1 MFSVDVSAS
10 DAPLAELDVD
20 LLVAPVRE
28 DRAAARLDE
37 LASIWG
43 DPVRVAAQDFDGS
56 EGAAALVYASSGK
69 ARRLALVGAG
79 PSGKAGPFVSMGSL
93 RRAAAAGE
101 RLAAKCGVASAGLLL
116 PPDAGDGA
124 FSAAQALVEGYM
136 LSAYR
141 FARYK
146 TAPAKKE
153 TPALERILVH
163 ANGGNAEEA
172 ARGAGRGR
180 ILAAAAATARDL
192 VNISPDEKSA
202 TAFSGMVADLGR
214 EHGFSVEI
222 WDKAR
227 IAREGMGGLL
237 AVNRGSQEPPTFSIM
252 TWKPDRAPSVPPV
265 VLIGKGVMFDTG
277 GLSLKPTANSMDHM
291 KADMAGAAAV
301 VGAMTAL
308 ARLDVPRHVVGLV
321 PATDNRPGEDAY
333 VPGDVVRMHSGKT
346 VEVLN
351 TDAEGRMILAD
362 ALSWASTYD
371 PSLVIE
377 LSTLTGAQ
385 VTALGSEV
393 AAVMTNDRAGSE
405 TRLQAMEEAG
415 RRTGDLVHRMPM
427 YPHYGELMRSDV
439 ADIQNISRRREA
451 GSITAAKFLEHFA
464 NYPWIHIDLAGPSF
478 LKHALPWRPKG
489 GTGFGVRLL
498 VDFLHAYGSS

>member
-10 DAPLAELDVD
+10 TAPLAEMDAD
-20 LLVAPVRE
+20 LLIAPAYE

-43 DPVRVAAQDFDGS
+43 DSVRAAAPDFDGS
-56 EGAAALVYASSGK
+56 ADAAVLLYPPSGK
-69 ARRLALVGAG
+69 VRRLALVGMG
-79 PSGKAGPFVSMGSL
+79 PSGKAGLESL

-101 RLAAKCGVASAGLLL
+101 RLAAKHGIVSAGLAL
-116 PPDAGDGA
+116 PPDDKEDA
-124 FSAAQALVEGYM
+124 FAAAQALAEGYM

-146 TAPAKKE
+146 TAPAARE
-153 TPALERILVH
+153 TPSLERIAVH
-163 ANGGNAEEA
+163 AGGGDADEA
-172 ARGAGRGR
+172 LRGAERGR
-180 ILAAAAATARDL
+180 ILAASVAAARDL
-192 VNISPDEKSA
+192 VNISPDEKSP
-202 TAFSGMVADLGR
+202 TAFSGMVADLGKQ
-214 EHGFSVEI
+214 HGFSVEI

-227 IAREGMGGLL
+227 IEQEGMGGLL
-237 AVNRGSQEPPTFSIM
+237 AVNRGSQEPPTFTVM
-252 TWKPDRAPSVPPV
+252 TWKPDHAPQDPPV
-265 VLIGKGVMFDTG
+265 VLVGKGVMFDTG
-277 GLSLKPTANSMDHM
+277 GLSLKLTANSMDHM

-308 ARLDVPRHVVGLV
+308 ARLDFPRHVAALV

-362 ALSWASTYD
+362 ALSWASAYD

-385 VTALGSEV
+385 VVALGSEV
-393 AAVMTNDRAGSE
+393 AAVMTNDRPGSE
-405 TRLQAMEEAG
+405 DRLCAMEEAG

-427 YPHYGELMRSDV
+427 YPHYAELMRSEV
-439 ADIQNISRRREA
+439 ADIQNISNRREA
-451 GSITAAKFLEHFA
+451 GSITAAKFLEHFT

-498 VDFLHAYGSS
+498 VDFLHACLSE

>member
-1 MFSVDVSAS
+1 MFSVDVSAATAS
-10 DAPLAELDVD
+10 LAEMDVD
-20 LLVAPVRE
+20 LLIAPVRE
-28 DRAAARLDE
+28 DRVAARLDE

-43 DPVRVAAQDFDGS
+43 DSVRVAAPDFDGS
-56 EGAAALVYASSGK
+56 ADAAVLLYPSSGK
-69 ARRLALVGAG
+69 AERLALVGLG
-79 PSGKAGPFVSMGSL
+79 PSAKAGLESL

-101 RLAAKCGVASAGLLL
+101 RLAAKYGVASVGLAL
-116 PPDAGDGA
+116 PPDGKEDAR
-124 FSAAQALVEGYM
+124 SAAQALVEGYM

-153 TPALERILVH
+153 APALERIVAH
-163 ANGGNAEEA
+163 ANGGDAEEA
-172 ARGAGRGR
+172 LRGAERGR
-180 ILAAAAATARDL
+180 ILAASVAAARDL
-192 VNISPDEKSA
+192 VNISPDEKPA
-202 TAFSGMVADLGR
+202 PIFGRMIADLGR
-214 EHGFSVEI
+214 KHGFSVEV

-227 IAREGMGGLL
+227 IEQEGMGGLL
-237 AVNRGSQEPPTFSIM
+237 AVNRGSQEPPTFAVM
-252 TWKPDRAPSVPPV
+252 TWNPDHAPDEPPI
-265 VLIGKGVMFDTG
+265 VLVGKGVMFDTG
-277 GLSLKPTANSMDHM
+277 GLSLKPTENSMDHM

-308 ARLDVPRHVVGLV
+308 ARLDFPRRVAALV

-385 VTALGSEV
+385 VVALGSEV
-393 AAVMTNDRAGSE
+393 AAVMTNDGPGSE

-427 YPHYGELMRSDV
+427 YPHYGELMRSEV
-439 ADIQNISRRREA
+439 ADIQNISSRREA
-451 GSITAAKFLEHFA
+451 GSITAAKFLEHFV

-498 VDFLHAYGSS
+498 VDFLHAYPSA

>member
-1 MFSVDVSAS
+1 MFSVDVSVATAS
-10 DAPLAELDVD
+10 LAEMDVD
-20 LLVAPVRE
+20 LLIAPAYEGRVAV
-28 DRAAARLDE
+28 RLDE
-37 LASIWG
+37 LTSIGG
-43 DPVRVAAQDFDGS
+43 DAVRAATLDFDGAS
-56 EGAAALVYASSGK
+56 DAAVLAYASSGK
-69 ARRLALVGAG
+69 VRRLALVGLGPSVVSEQAG
-79 PSGKAGPFVSMGSL
+79 PASL

-101 RLAAKCGVASAGLLL
+101 RLAAKYGVASVGLLL
-116 PPDAGDGA
+116 PPDGPEEA
-124 FSAAQALVEGYM
+124 SVAAQALVEGYM

-153 TPALERILVH
+153 VPALERMVVH
-163 ANGGNAEEA
+163 ANGGDAEEA
-172 ARGAGRGR
+172 LRGAERGR
-180 ILAAAAATARDL
+180 ILAASVAAARDL

-202 TAFSGMVADLGR
+202 TAFSSMVADLGR
-214 EHGFSVEI
+214 EHGFSVDV

-227 IAREGMGGLL
+227 IAEEGMGGLL
-237 AVNRGSQEPPTFSIM
+237 AVNRGSQEPPTFSIL
-252 TWKPDRAPSVPPV
+252 TWKPDRAPDEPPM
-265 VLIGKGVMFDTG
+265 VLVGKGVMFDTG

-308 ARLDVPRHVVGLV
+308 ARLDFPRHVVALI

-362 ALSWASTYD
+362 ALSWASAYD

-385 VTALGSEV
+385 VVALGSEV
-393 AAVMTNDRAGSE
+393 AAVMTNDRPGSE
-405 TRLQAMEEAG
+405 IRLQTMEEAG

-427 YPHYGELMRSDV
+427 YPHYGALMRSEV
-439 ADIQNISRRREA
+439 ADLQNISSRREA
-451 GSITAAKFLEHFA
+451 GSITAAKFLEHFV

-498 VDFLHAYGSS
+498 VDFLHAYPSA

>member
-1 MFSVDVSAS
+1 MFSVDVSVTTN
-10 DAPLAELDVD
+10 PLADMDVD
-20 LLVAPVRE
+20 LLIVPVCE
-28 DRAAARLDE
+28 DCAAARLRE
-37 LASIWG
+37 LASEWG
-43 DPVRVAAQDFDGS
+43 DPVRSAAQDFDGS
-56 EGAAALVYASSGK
+56 ADAAVLLYVQS
-69 ARRLALVGAG
+69 ARAKRLALVGMG
-79 PSGKAGPFVSMGSL
+79 PSGEVGLEQL

-101 RLAAKCGVASAGLLL
+101 SLSAKCGAVTVGLALPVSGVEDVA
-116 PPDAGDGA
+116 
-124 FSAAQALVEGYM
+124 SAAQALVEGYM

-146 TAPAKKE
+146 SAPGKKE
-153 TPALERILVH
+153 VSALKRIVVH
-163 ANGGNAEEA
+163 ANGRDTEGA

-180 ILAAAAATARDL
+180 ILAEAVAKARDL

-202 TAFSGMVADLGR
+202 TAFSGMIADLGK
-214 EHGFSVEI
+214 EHGFSTEI
-222 WDKAR
+222 WDKTR
-227 IAREGMGGLL
+227 IEREGMGGLL
-237 AVNRGSQEPPTFSIM
+237 AVNRGSQEPPTFTVM
-252 TWKPDRAPSVPPV
+252 TWKPDHATSEPPV
-265 VLIGKGVMFDTG
+265 ILVGKGVMFDTG
-277 GLSLKPTANSMDHM
+277 GLSLKPTENSMDHM

-301 VGAMTAL
+301 VGAMCAL
-308 ARLDVPRHVVGLV
+308 ARLNFPRHVVGLA

-362 ALSWASTYD
+362 ALSHASVYN

-385 VTALGSEV
+385 VVALGSEV
-393 AAVMTNDRAGSE
+393 AAVMTNDRPGSE
-405 TRLQAMEEAG
+405 ARLHAMEEAG

-427 YPHYGELMRSDV
+427 YAHYGEMIKSEV
-439 ADIQNISRRREA
+439 ADIQNISNRREA
-451 GSITAAKFLEHFA
+451 GSITAAKFLEHFT

-478 LKHALPWRPKG
+478 LKHVLPWRPRG

-498 VDFLHAYGSS
+498 VEFLHAYDSA